1 MNAIGFAA
9 VMVLVGQ
16 GAAQRSQLPALGE
29 PTAVDLRVESY
40 QWHPHGEGA
49 LYARKEDSGT
59 GIGIYRLG
67 DLQGN
72 VLLHLRPDETYEMQW
87 FESAA
92 AAIVIAYR
100 KVDGKTEIGIHVLD
114 ARTKKSKKLFGQLF
128 EGDADID
135 VDPSPSLIHAIF
147 RLKTGDRR
155 QHLVMTQGGGALVYA
170 RDLDRA
176 VENGFSGP
184 VWANTGSAVY
194 QKGGGESVELALT
207 DQLTE
212 QVREAEATI
221 KFQVVL
227 EANEIKLSGR
237 MLWVASRPAPP
248 AGTPVLEVIPA
259 NGAVR
264 EIKFPG
270 PWEWDRPNVTPLD
283 VELNPQRL
291 EFRGEAGHSQS
302 LWLVPGGDK
311 RAKGIF
317 VSAQAD
323 KPSIAPENRAVG
335 YLTDGVLFVRKMTGR

>member
-1 MNAIGFAA
+1 MNAIGLAA

-16 GAAQRSQLPALGE
+16 GAVQRSQLPALSE

-67 DLQGN
+67 DLQGD

-100 KVDGKTEIGIHVLD
+100 KVDGKTEIGIHVID
-114 ARTKKSKKLFGQLF
+114 ARTKKAKKLFGQVF
-128 EGDADID
+128 EGDADVD

-147 RLKTGDRR
+147 RLKTGERR
-155 QHLVMTQGGGALVYA
+155 QHLVMTQGGGALVYS

-176 VENGFSGP
+176 VESGFSGP

-194 QKGGGESVELALT
+194 QKGG
-207 DQLTE
+207 TE
-212 QVREAEATI
+212 QPVEIALKEGTNQVNGTI
-221 KFQVVL
+221 TFQVVL
-227 EANEIKLSGR
+227 DASEIKLSGSR
-237 MLWVASRPAPP
+237 FWVASRPAPP
-248 AGTPVLEVIPA
+248 TGTPVLEVIPA

-270 PWEWDRPNVTPLD
+270 PWEWTRPEFAPLD
-283 VELNPQRL
+283 VQLNPQRL

-302 LWLVPGGDK
+302 LWLVPGDVKG
-311 RAKGIF
+311 AKGIF

-323 KPSIAPENRAVG
+323 KPSIAPENRALG
-335 YLTDGVLFVRKMTGR
+335 YLTDGVLFVRKMSRR